1 MRESRKKNRPVQG
14 HGPGRGMGPGEKP
27 KNFTGTMKK
36 LVFYMKPYV
45 PQIIIILI
53 FAIAGTVCSIV
64 APKESWQSTQTKAA
78 LISMPSDLSC

>member
-1 MRESRKKNRPVQG
+1 MSESRKNNRPVQG

-64 APKESWQSTQTKAA
+64 APKILGNATRNHGKVRKQRQH
-78 LISMPSDLSC
+78 